1 MNKSPNTNLDSSGKT
16 SENLSA
22 SARKIKPITNS
33 ESGISTESEEDIP
46 PTGFRLVDM
55 DILSC
60 VIAEL
65 PCPDCIINSLTLT
78 ESNGKKGFSSE
89 LSLQCSG
96 LCGYKRDFHTSAMCG
111 KGYEV
116 NRRMVYSM
124 RQCGVGFSGL
134 SKWSTYM
141 NMPPPMCKTSY
152 NKINSILASAAKSI
166 ALNSMCDAAKEICK
180 DGREEVVDIGVS
192 VDASWQRRGSSSLN
206 GVTTA
211 ISIETGKILDT
222 HPQTK
227 HCQKCTLKESLR
239 KSDPKAYEVWKQDH
253 SCSMNHV
260 GSSGAMECEGAKT
273 IFQRSLSK
281 HGLRYTE
288 FYGDGDSKSHPTVQD
303 VYPGLKVK
311 KRECI
316 GHVQKRVE
324 NRLRNL

>member
-1 MNKSPNTNLDSSGKT
+1 
-16 SENLSA
+16 
-22 SARKIKPITNS
+22 
-33 ESGISTESEEDIP
+33 
-46 PTGFRLVDM
+46 
-55 DILSC
+55 
-60 VIAEL
+60 
-65 PCPDCIINSLTLT
+65 
-78 ESNGKKGFSSE
+78 
-89 LSLQCSG
+89 
-96 LCGYKRDFHTSAMCG
+96 MCG

-116 NRRMVYSM
+116 NCRMVYSM

-134 SKWSTYM
+134 STYM

-152 NKINSILASAAKSI
+152 NKINSILASAAKSV
-166 ALNSMCDAAKEICK
+166 ALNSTCDAAKEICK

-192 VDASWQRRGSSSLN
+192 VDASWQLRGYSSLN

-227 HCQKCTLKESLR
+227 HCQKCTLKEPLR

-253 SCSMNHV
+253 SCSINHV

-288 FYGDGDSKSHPTVQD
+288 FYGDGDSMSHPRVQD
-303 VYPGLKVK
+303 VYP
-311 KRECI
+311 E
-316 GHVQKRVE
+316 
-324 NRLRNL
+324 